1 VIVAGI
7 DIGSSSSKAV
17 IMKDGKILAWNIV
30 PTQPDSNKTAAVVM
44 DNILKYAGL
53 SMDKI
58 DYIVSTGYGR
68 VNVPF
73 AQKNITEISCHALG
87 NNRLFPEVRT
97 ILDIG
102 GQDCKAI
109 NCNEQGK
116 VTTFAMNDKCAAGT
130 GRYLERIANTLNLS
144 LEEIGN
150 LSIATINSPV
160 RIESYCVVFA
170 ERDVQI
176 LLLQGKNRNDI
187 LAGVLDAI
195 TDRIYS
201 LLLRVKL
208 LEAFAISGGV
218 AKIPGVVKRLED
230 KLGVKFCIAPDPQI
244 VGAVGAA
251 CFAERLYGK
260 TPKIV

>member
-1 VIVAGI
+1 MIVAGI

-17 IMKDGKILAWNIV
+17 IMNDGKILAWNIV

-44 DNILKYAGL
+44 DNVLRFVGVP
-53 SMDKI
+53 MDKI
-58 DYIVSTGYGR
+58 KYIVSTGYGR

-73 AQKNITEISCHALG
+73 AQRNITEISCHALG

-116 VTTFAMNDKCAAGT
+116 VITFAMNDKCAAGT
-130 GRYLERIANTLNLS
+130 GRYLERIATTLNLS
-144 LEEIGN
+144 LEEVGN
-150 LSIATINSPV
+150 LSVSAIKSPV

-187 LAGVLDAI
+187 LAGILDAI

-201 LLLRVKL
+201 LILRVKL
-208 LEAFAISGGV
+208 QEAFAISGGV

-230 KLGVKFCIAPDPQI
+230 KLGIHFYIANDPQI

-251 CFAERLYGK
+251 CFAERLCGTYSK
-260 TPKIV
+260 KV